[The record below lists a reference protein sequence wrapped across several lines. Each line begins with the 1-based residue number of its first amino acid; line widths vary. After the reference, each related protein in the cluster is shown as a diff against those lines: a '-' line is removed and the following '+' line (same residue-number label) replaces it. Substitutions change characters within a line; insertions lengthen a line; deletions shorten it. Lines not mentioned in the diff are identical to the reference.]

1 MQAVARKR
9 TRMKVAVVKEV
20 ALDERRVAL
29 VPDVVARWVKKGVTV
44 AVETGAGER
53 AGFADEA
60 YAAAGAELTGDRAQL
75 WQTAD
80 LAIKVSPPTEEE
92 VGWLRSGSM
101 VMGFLEPLD
110 HPQHI
115 KTLADRG
122 ITALALEFVPRSTR
136 AQVADALS
144 SQASAAGYKAVLL
157 AAAALPR
164 YFPMLTTAAGTIP
177 PAKVLILGVGVA
189 GLQAIATAR
198 RLGAV
203 VEAFDIRPETRDD
216 VQSLGARFVE
226 MAIDEDTSGQ
236 NGYAKAVSDNL
247 QARIQATVAERAI
260 GADVVITTAKIP
272 GRRAP
277 IMITADTVAQMK
289 TGSVIVDLAAEQGG
303 NCECSQ
309 PGHDIAVNGVQILA
323 PMHLAAT
330 VTTHASMQYAKN
342 CSALMDW
349 LIKDGEANFNF
360 ADDILDAVCITH
372 AGEIRNERIRKLLA
386 TLAESQSSPE
396 SMVLAS

>member
-1 MQAVARKR
+1 
-9 TRMKVAVVKEV
+9 MKVAVFKEGIP
-20 ALDERRVAL
+20 DERRVAL
-29 VPDVVARWVKKGVTV
+29 VPDVVARWVKKGVTI
-44 AVETGAGER
+44 AIEAGAGDR
-53 AGFADEA
+53 AGFNDDA
-60 YAAAGAELTGDRAQL
+60 YRAAGAEVTPDRAQL

-80 LAIKVSPPTEEE
+80 LVVAVTPPTHDEI
-92 VGWLRSGSM
+92 GSMRSGSM

-110 HPQHI
+110 CPLRMQ
-115 KTLADRG
+115 TLADRG
-122 ITALALEFVPRSTR
+122 VTALAMEFVPRSTR

-157 AAAALPR
+157 AAATLPK

-226 MAIDEDTSGQ
+226 MAIEEETSGQ

-277 IMITADTVAQMK
+277 IMITAETVDRMK
-289 TGSVIVDLAAEQGG
+289 PGSVIVDLAAEQGG
-303 NCECSQ
+303 NCECSH
-309 PGHDIAVNGVQILA
+309 PGHDIVTDNGVHILA
-323 PMHLAAT
+323 PMHLANT
-330 VTTHASMQYAKN
+330 VATHASLQYAKN

-349 LIKDGEANFNF
+349 LIQNGEANLNF
-360 ADDILDAVCITH
+360 DDDILSAVCVTH
-372 AGEIRNERIRKLLA
+372 EGNVRNDRVRGLIA
-386 TLAESQSSPE
+386 TLNESQSSPE
-396 SMVLAS
+396 SMVLVS

>member
-1 MQAVARKR
+1 
-9 TRMKVAVVKEV
+9 MKVAVVKEV

-29 VPDVVARWVKKGVTV
+29 VPDVVARWVKKGV
-44 AVETGAGER
+44 AVSVEAGAGER
-53 AGFADEA
+53 AGFTDEA
-60 YAAAGAELTGDRAQL
+60 YAAAGAEVTGDRAQL

-80 LAIKVSPPTEEE
+80 LAIKVSPPTDEE

-110 HPQHI
+110 HPQRI
-115 KTLADRG
+115 QTLADRG

-226 MAIDEDTSGQ
+226 MAIEEETSGQ

-372 AGEIRNERIRKLLA
+372 AGEIRNDRIRKLLA

>member
-29 VPDVVARWVKKGVTV
+29 VPDVVARWVKKGLAI

-53 AGFADEA
+53 AGFTDSA
-60 YAAAGAELTGDRAQL
+60 YEAAGATVTSDRAQL
-75 WQTAD
+75 WQTSD
-80 LAIKVSPPTEEE
+80 LVTKVLPPTDEEL
-92 VGWLRSGSM
+92 GWLKSGSM
-101 VMGFLEPLD
+101 LMGFLEPLD
-110 HPQHI
+110 RPQSI
-115 KTLADRG
+115 KTLAERG
-122 ITALALEFVPRSTR
+122 ITAISLEFVPRSTR

-144 SQASAAGYKAVLL
+144 SQANAAGYKAVLL
-157 AAAALPR
+157 AAAALPK

-177 PAKVLILGVGVA
+177 PAKVLVLGVGVA

-203 VEAFDIRPETRDD
+203 VEAFDIRPETRDE

-226 MAIDEDTSGQ
+226 MMIEEETSGQ

-277 IMITADTVAQMK
+277 IMVTADTVAQMK
-289 TGSVIVDLAAEQGG
+289 PGSVIVDLAAEQGG

-309 PGHDIAVNGVQILA
+309 PGHDHVVNGVQILA
-323 PMHLAAT
+323 PMHLAST
-330 VTTHASMQYAKN
+330 VTTHTSMQYAKN
-342 CSALMDW
+342 CSALLDW
-349 LIKDGEANFNF
+349 FIKDGQPVFNF

-372 AGEIRNERIRKLLA
+372 GGEIRNDRVRNLVA
-386 TLAESQSSPE
+386 TLSETPSAE

>member
-29 VPDVVARWVKKGVTV
+29 VPDVVARWVKKGV
-44 AVETGAGER
+44 AVSVEAGAGER

-60 YAAAGAELTGDRAQL
+60 YAAAGAEVTGDRAQL

-80 LAIKVSPPTEEE
+80 LAIKVSPPTDEE

-110 HPQHI
+110 HPQRI
-115 KTLADRG
+115 QTLADRG

-226 MAIDEDTSGQ
+226 MAIEEETSGQ